1 MEASDTEEFGV
12 HAEPLGAPI
21 GGNNELLDVGQEDNQ
36 VTNSASQDTYRSLCV
51 SFTCISLQMEEFLGP
66 QAEYNEEEEERKYYR
81 RKRLGVI
88 KNVLAASVGAMI
100 VYSVYMG
107 ESDWRA
113 MKRCAGRHAGV

>member
-21 GGNNELLDVGQEDNQ
+21 GGSNELLDVGQGDNQ
-36 VTNSASQDTYRSLCV
+36 VKNSALQDTYRSFCV
-51 SFTCISLQMEEFLGP
+51 SFTDISLQMEEFLGP

-88 KNVLAASVGAMI
+88 KNVLAASFGAMI

-107 ESDWRA
+107 E
-113 MKRCAGRHAGV
+113 